1 MTLKLD
7 HFAHG
12 VPPCGV
18 TFVQFR
24 TAEFNSAS

>member
-12 VPPCGV
+12 VPPCWGN
-18 TFVQFR
+18 FVRFR
-24 TAEFNSAS
+24 IAEFNSAS